1 VPENKPSISK
11 SPRSISAASDADLL
25 QLEDTSEGSTQ
36 QLAAEAASPV
46 SVNGQNIEPLKASP
60 ADAAGSESS
69 TAGFDTMLGALV
81 VESGL
86 VTRDEMELCNSLM
99 REATTTEDPRTLPD
113 LMLEHDFITPRQLAR
128 LRSEFEA
135 KKSTQRIPG
144 YRILRK
150 IGQGAMATVFLAR
163 QLSLDRD
170 VAIKVLPKKF
180 SQNTKFIERF
190 YKEGKAAAQLN
201 HPNIVAAYDVGQ
213 AGEHHYF
220 VMEYVD
226 GLTVFDRLV
235 KEKRVDEQVAIRN
248 MIQTAKALQ
257 HAHAR
262 GFVHRDIK
270 PKNIMYT
277 SQGVVKLADLGLA
290 RALSDKEAAKAEA
303 GRAYGTP
310 YYISPEQI
318 RGEVHIGPPADI
330 YGLGAT
336 FYHMVT
342 GRVPFEGKNP
352 SAVMHQHLK
361 AELIP
366 PDHINPKIS
375 NGTASVIEMMMAK
388 NPAERYQNASDLL
401 TDLELVAQGQPPH
414 FAHKALDLS
423 DVATAIAK
431 EVPTQ
436 PVVVQTRKTAA
447 AEAAGSPLMMVA
459 FVMLGLSLLANLI
472 LIAMLAT

>member
-1 VPENKPSISK
+1 MSNTPRTPSHREERPANTQRVLSGRYELGELIG
-11 SPRSISAASDADLL
+11 RGGMADVFRGVDTRLGRTVAVKLL
-25 QLEDTSEGSTQ
+25 RPD
-36 QLAAEAASPV
+36 LA
-46 SVNGQNIEPLKASP
+46 
-60 ADAAGSESS
+60 
-69 TAGFDTMLGALV
+69 
-81 VESGL
+81 
-86 VTRDEMELCNSLM
+86 RDPQFQARFK
-99 REATTTEDPRTLPD
+99 REA
-113 LMLEHDFITPRQLAR
+113 QA
-128 LRSEFEA
+128 
-135 KKSTQRIPG
+135 
-144 YRILRK
+144 
-150 IGQGAMATVFLAR
+150 
-163 QLSLDRD
+163 
-170 VAIKVLPKKF
+170 VA
-180 SQNTKFIERF
+180 
-190 YKEGKAAAQLN
+190 ALN
-201 HPNIVAAYDVGQ
+201 HPSIVAVFDTGDHAVPGDHDDSVRVPYI
-213 AGEHHYF
+213 
-220 VMEYVD
+220 VMEFVEGKTLYDMMVPPPHGD
-226 GLTVFDRLV
+226 GHNFS
-235 KEKRVDEQVAIRN
+235 EDETLDVIGQIAD
-248 MIQTAKALQ
+248 ALA
-257 HAHAR
+257 HSHAR
-262 GFVHRDIK
+262 GLIHRDVK
-270 PKNIMYT
+270 PKNIILT
-277 SQGVVKLADLGLA
+277 PGGVAKLTDLGLA
-290 RALSDKEAAKAEA
+290 RAQDDSEAAASEA
-303 GRAYGTP
+303 GKAYGTP

-361 AELIP
+361 AELVP
-366 PDHINPKIS
+366 PDHVNPKIS

-447 AEAAGSPLMMVA
+447 AEAAGSPLMLVA